1 MKSMAQAAIRVPGPR
16 HVGEAAPLARSSDPG
31 SSFEAAEEAKRSGL
45 VNAHEARILGV
56 LRRRDCFM
64 TAHEIGADAHL
75 TNVQVLRRMSK
86 LVSAKKV
93 TVGER
98 RHVCTVTHRKL
109 TVFQIA

>member
-1 MKSMAQAAIRVPGPR
+1 MAQAAIRVPGPR

-109 TVFQIA
+109 TAFQIA